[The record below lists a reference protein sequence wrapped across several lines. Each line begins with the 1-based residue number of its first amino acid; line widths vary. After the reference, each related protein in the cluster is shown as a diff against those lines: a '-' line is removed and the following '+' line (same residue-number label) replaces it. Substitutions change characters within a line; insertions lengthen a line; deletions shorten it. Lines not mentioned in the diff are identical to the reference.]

1 MKVLITDLREKI
13 SKTLGEDMK
22 ADEERQELLNQ
33 LQNRT
38 SPVEELTN
46 RKARRAA
53 KAKRRKEN
61 KALAKKNKVRLIYN
75 PFSEKFEPEF

>member
-22 ADEERQELLNQ
+22 ADEERQELLN
-33 LQNRT
+33 RIP
-38 SPVEELTN
+38 PVEELTN